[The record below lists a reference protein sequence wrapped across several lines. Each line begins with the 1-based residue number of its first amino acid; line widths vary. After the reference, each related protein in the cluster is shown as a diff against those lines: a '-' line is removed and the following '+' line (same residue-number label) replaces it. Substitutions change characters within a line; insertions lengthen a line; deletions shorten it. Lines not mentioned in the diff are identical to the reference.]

1 VAEEDFNQISRDP
14 AELFSLAI
22 GILGDVAA
30 STKLLAEDTLLRLPL
45 SVFKDTMRRV
55 GCH

>member
-55 GCH
+55 GCR